1 MMRIVSVRYFPVHQS
16 FALINTEY
24 SGCKWKAWLLATTH
38 DIAFL
43 KQMDAGIGAVD
54 MDLAPDK
61 ENERDNEI
69 LKQLKH

>member
-1 MMRIVSVRYFPVHQS
+1 MES
-16 FALINTEY
+16 
-24 SGCKWKAWLLATTH
+24 LAH

-43 KQMDAGIGAVD
+43 KQMDAAIGAVD